1 VIPVRPRRG
10 RRRAS
15 KTRHGF
21 NYYPD
26 TGEAY
31 FEVYEP
37 GTKRKR
43 RLTLHGIESA
53 ERAVALYEAFKAKVK
68 GRAKRAHVIAPTFRE
83 FFTEYF
89 EDIRAQV
96 REHTAES
103 YKYTILQH
111 ILPEFGALQLTEIT
125 AGMVNRW
132 SARLIT
138 EGYSGATVNGYVN
151 TVRLLLGYALKWD
164 VIEDLPIRKPL
175 DKYEVNL
182 PCNELSLDEERRFL
196 AAFDNEEGFRGWI
209 AKHHPRGQIR
219 LVAGPGASKQLFG
232 AKRIYGAGIR
242 PDSQAAGI
250 YYGRFRDTKPLFVLA
265 VETGLRRGD
274 LLRLTWTQIDLK
286 GGVIEIVTG
295 KTRRKAFIPISTRC
309 RQALIECR
317 SKPVVAERVFVDG
330 DGDPFAEKTIVRYFA
345 IAKQLA
351 GFGKRLLRFHD
362 LRHSFASK
370 LAREGVN
377 IEFIAATMAHSSTR
391 MTQRYARPG
400 DTALDMVAKALDR
413 AAERDDFEKQRGE
426 LQAFVSGERASKAR
440 QTDHEEVLE
449 GS

>member
-1 VIPVRPRRG
+1 VRAARSAAEEGVKAKPPRPKKG
-10 RRRAS
+10 RRAAS

-21 NYYPD
+21 YYYPD

-31 FEVYEP
+31 FDVYEP

-43 RLTLHGIESA
+43 RLTLHDIESA
-53 ERAVALYEAFKAKVK
+53 ERAVALYEVFKAKIK

-96 REHTAES
+96 REHTADS
-103 YKYTILQH
+103 YEYTIREH
-111 ILPEFGALQLTEIT
+111 ILPEFGELRLTEIT

-138 EGYSGATVNGYVN
+138 EGYSGATVNGYIN
-151 TVRLLLGYALKWD
+151 TVRLMLGYALKWD
-164 VIEDLPIRKPL
+164 VIEDIPIKKPL

-196 AAFDNEEGFRGWI
+196 AAFDNEAVFRGWI

-219 LVAGPGASKQLFG
+219 VVAGPGAKKQLFG
-232 AKRIYGAGIR
+232 TKRVYGAGIR
-242 PDSQAAGI
+242 PDSEAAGI
-250 YYGRFRDTKPLFVLA
+250 YYRRFREAKPLFILA

-274 LLRLTWTQIDLK
+274 LLRLKWSQVDLK
-286 GGVIEIVTG
+286 EAVIEIVTG
-295 KTRRKAFIPISTRC
+295 KTRRKAFIPVSTRC
-309 RQALIECR
+309 REALMECR
-317 SKPVVAERVFVDG
+317 SRQVVSEHIFVDA
-330 DGDPFAEKTIVRYFA
+330 DGHPFAEKTIVRYFA

-351 GFGKRLLRFHD
+351 GFGKRALRFHD
-362 LRHSFASK
+362 LRHTYGSK

-400 DTALDMVAKALDR
+400 STAMQAVANALNR
-413 AAERDDFEKQRGE
+413 AAQQEDSEAQHS
-426 LQAFVSGERASKAR
+426 A
-440 QTDHEEVLE
+440 
-449 GS
+449 

>member
-1 VIPVRPRRG
+1 MRTARSAEEGVNPVRARRGG
-10 RRRAS
+10 RRRTS

-26 TGEAY
+26 RCEAY

-43 RLTLHGIESA
+43 RLTLHDIESA
-53 ERAVALYEAFKAKVK
+53 ERAVALYEVFKAKIK
-68 GRAKRAHVIAPTFRE
+68 GRAKRAYVIAPTFRE

-96 REHTAES
+96 REHTADS
-103 YKYTILQH
+103 YEYTIREH
-111 ILPEFGALQLTEIT
+111 ILPEFGELRLTEIT

-151 TVRLLLGYALKWD
+151 TVRLVFGYALKWD
-164 VIEDLPIRKPL
+164 VIEDIPIKKPL

-182 PCNELSLDEERRFL
+182 PCNELSLEEERRFL
-196 AAFDNEEGFRGWI
+196 GAFDDEAAFRGWI
-209 AKHHPRGQIR
+209 AKNHPRGQIR
-219 LVAGPGASKQLFG
+219 LVDGPGAKKQLFG
-232 AKRIYGAGIR
+232 AKRVYGAGIR
-242 PDSQAAGI
+242 PDSEGAGI
-250 YYGRFRDTKPLFVLA
+250 YYRRFRDAKPLFILA

-274 LLRLTWTQIDLK
+274 LLRLKWTQIDLK
-286 GGVIEIVTG
+286 GGVIEIMTG
-295 KTRRKAFIPISTRC
+295 KTRRKAFIPISKRC

-317 SKPVVAERVFVDG
+317 NKPFVGEHVFVDA

-351 GFGKRLLRFHD
+351 GFGKRPFRFHD
-362 LRHSFASK
+362 LRHTYGSK

-400 DTALDMVAKALDR
+400 DTALDMVAKALDH
-413 AAERDDFEKQRGE
+413 AAERDVEKEKEGE
-426 LQAFVSGERASKAR
+426 LQPFLRR
-440 QTDHEEVLE
+440 
-449 GS
+449 